1 MKPRDSS
8 DADVAALEALCGR
21 LAGFDARIG
30 LEWLD
35 GCMAALIAGPRR
47 PPFDEW
53 IERLLGDAWTRTFAD
68 PDDLQQ
74 ASATLQRRWAVLVS
88 QLDVDALYD
97 APDELRLGP
106 LLADYSDAARDALL
120 ASGDLG
126 DVADWP
132 LTGEMWAQGV
142 LEAVDAFADDWP
154 EPHADDEDA
163 QWFGANVRRIA
174 LLTLNDAA
182 ERDVAL
188 AQLFPDKTL
197 SRDELVDEA
206 CFALQDLRMYWV
218 ENAPKHAPR
227 SVPVTP
233 GRNDPCPCG
242 SGRKY
247 KKCHGAA

>member
-1 MKPRDSS
+1 MRPRDSS
-8 DADVAALEALCGR
+8 EADVVALEAVCER

-47 PPFDEW
+47 PGVDEW
-53 IERLLGDAWTRTFAD
+53 VERLLGDAWARTFAD
-68 PDDLQQ
+68 PQDVQQ
-74 ASATLQRRWAVLVS
+74 ALAPLQRRWAVLAS
-88 QLDVDALYD
+88 QLDADALYD
-97 APDELRLGP
+97 APDQLRLAP

-120 ASGDLG
+120 TSGGLQ
-126 DVADWP
+126 DVGDWP

-142 LEAVDAFADDWP
+142 FEAIEAFADDWP
-154 EPHADDEDA
+154 EPHADDDPD
-163 QWFGANVRRIA
+163 WFESSMRRIA

-182 ERDVAL
+182 ARDAEL
-188 AQLFPDKTL
+188 ARLYPGKTL